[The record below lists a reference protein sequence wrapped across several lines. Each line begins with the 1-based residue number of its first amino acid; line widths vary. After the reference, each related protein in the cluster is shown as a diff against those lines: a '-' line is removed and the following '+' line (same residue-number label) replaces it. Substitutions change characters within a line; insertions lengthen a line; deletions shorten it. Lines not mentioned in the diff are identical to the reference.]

1 MDYILVLVI
10 TYLFIKYI
18 EPILDVLLEV
28 FTYRNSERITEH
40 QLNAQAMTM
49 EFIRAYPESTQD
61 MSQELQ
67 PLIGFQ
73 IDGNLEDCDD
83 EEDY

>member
-18 EPILDVLLEV
+18 EPVLDVLLEV
-28 FTYRNSERITEH
+28 FTYRSSERITEH
-40 QLNAQAMTM
+40 QLNAQAMIM
-49 EFIRAYPESTQD
+49 EFIGDYPELTQD
-61 MSQELQ
+61 GSQELQ

-73 IDGNLEDCDD
+73 MDGNLDD
-83 EEDY
+83 YDDDDD